1 MPSIRPLCV
10 ANGPGP
16 HEEPSERQRRVSFYH
31 NCPRSLSMR
40 VDTGRND
47 VVEEI

>member
-16 HEEPSERQRRVSFYH
+16 HEEPSERPQRVSFYH
-31 NCPRSLSMR
+31 ICPCSVSIR

-47 VVEEI
+47 AVEER